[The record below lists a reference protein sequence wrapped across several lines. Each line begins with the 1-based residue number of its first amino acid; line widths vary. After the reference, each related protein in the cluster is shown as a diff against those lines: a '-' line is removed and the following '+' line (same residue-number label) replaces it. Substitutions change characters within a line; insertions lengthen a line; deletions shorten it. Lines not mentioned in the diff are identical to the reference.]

1 MRITVHGAAGDVTG
15 SAYLIETSAARVM
28 IDYGLFQGGKKEELL
43 NRRRPIFDPR
53 SIDAVVLT
61 HAHLDHSGRLPMLV
75 KQGFAGLIFATGA
88 TVELIDILLRDSA
101 FIQEMDAE
109 RAARKNGGHLPE
121 DERPL
126 YEIEDVELTLSRCK
140 GVDYDE
146 PREVAQGITA
156 RWIDAGHILGS
167 ASVELTIEDGGTK
180 KTVVFSGDIGPRNV
194 PLLRDP
200 VRPRHADLVFLESTY
215 GDRDHRSMQDSLD
228 ELAGIIKEARKPGG
242 RVLIPSFAVGR
253 TQQLVYELG
262 EMMRHGT
269 LDSTEVVVDS
279 PMATRATD
287 LYRRHRPL
295 FDEDAR
301 DIIDSGDAPL
311 DFPSLRF
318 TLGPD
323 DSKALNGLGGG
334 IVIISASG
342 MCTGGRI
349 RHHLRHS
356 LPKPETHV
364 VFVGFQARGTLG
376 RLLVDGRKEIKMFGQ
391 MLEVQA
397 NIHTLGGF
405 SAHAGQTELVEW
417 MTDLAPHKPRVLL
430 THGENAPRRELAKKL
445 DERWGLK
452 AHRPEL
458 GEIIEL

>member
-15 SAYLIETSAARVM
+15 SAYLVETSSARVM
-28 IDYGLFQGGKKEELL
+28 LDYGLFQGGKKEERL
-43 NRRRPIFDPR
+43 NRRRPTFDPK

-61 HAHLDHSGRLPMLV
+61 HAHLDHTGRLPMLV
-75 KQGFAGLIFATGA
+75 RQGFAGPVFATRA
-88 TVELIDILLRDSA
+88 TVELCDILLRDSA

-109 RAARKNGGHLPE
+109 RAARKNGGHVPDE
-121 DERPL
+121 DRPL
-126 YEIEDVELTLSRCK
+126 YEIEDVELTMSRCR
-140 GVDYDE
+140 GVGYDE
-146 PREVAQGITA
+146 PVEVAQGVTA

-167 ASVELTIEDGGTK
+167 ASVELTIEDAGTT
-180 KTVVFSGDIGPRNV
+180 KTVVFSGDIGPRDV

-200 VRPRHADLVFLESTY
+200 IRPEHADLVFLESTY
-215 GDRDHRSMQDSLD
+215 GDRDHRSVDASIEQ
-228 ELAGIIKEARKPGG
+228 LAGIINEARKPGG

-253 TQQLVYELG
+253 TQRLVYELG
-262 EMMRHGT
+262 EMMRDGVIP
-269 LDSTEVVVDS
+269 STEVVVDS
-279 PMATRATD
+279 PMATRTTD

-295 FDEDAR
+295 FDEEAWE
-301 DIIDSGDAPL
+301 IIDAGEAPL

-323 DSKALNGLGGG
+323 DSKALNGVGGG
-334 IVIISASG
+334 VVIISASG

-376 RLLVDGRKEIKMFGQ
+376 RLLVDGRKEIKMFGKI
-391 MLEVQA
+391 LEVEAQ
-397 NIHTLGGF
+397 IHTLGGF

-417 MTDLAPHKPRVLL
+417 MTYLQAHTPRVLL
-430 THGENAPRRELAKKL
+430 THGENGPRRDLAKKL
-445 DERWGLK
+445 DQRWGLK
-452 AHRPEL
+452 AAMPEL
-458 GEIIEL
+458 GEIVEL

>member
-15 SAYLIETSAARVM
+15 SAYLIETTSARVM
-28 IDYGLFQGGKKEELL
+28 LDYGLFQGGKKEDRQ
-43 NRRRPIFDPR
+43 NRRRPTFDPK

-75 KQGFAGLIFATGA
+75 KQGFAGPVFATHA
-88 TVELIDILLRDSA
+88 TVELVDILLRDSA

-109 RAARKNGGHLPE
+109 RAARKSGGQLPE
-121 DERPL
+121 EDRPL

-140 GVDYDE
+140 GVDYDQ
-146 PREVAQGITA
+146 PVEVAQGIAA

-167 ASVELTIEDGGTK
+167 ASVELTIEDGGTTR
-180 KTVVFSGDIGPRNV
+180 TVVFSGDIGPRGV

-215 GDRDHRSMQDSLD
+215 GDRDHRSMQDSLG
-228 ELAGIIKEARKPGG
+228 ELAGIIKAARKPGG

-253 TQQLVYELG
+253 TQQLIYELG
-262 EMMRHGT
+262 AMMRDGT
-269 LDSTEVVVDS
+269 LESTEVVVDS

-295 FDEDAR
+295 FDEQAW
-301 DIIDSGDAPL
+301 DIIDSGDTPL
-311 DFPSLRF
+311 NFPSLRF

-334 IVIISASG
+334 IVIVSASG

-397 NIHTLGGF
+397 SIHTLGGF

-430 THGENAPRRELAKKL
+430 THGENGPRRELAKKL
-445 DERWGLK
+445 NERWGLR
-452 AHRPEL
+452 ADRPEL
-458 GEIIEL
+458 GAIVEL